1 MFVDGCQVAALV
13 PELMPFDRLFSEFKS
28 SSAAQGALGG
38 AASGA
43 MVALLM
49 NKKARKN
56 LGGTALK
63 LGGAAAVAGVG
74 YYAYQQWQKRKS
86 SGTSGSASSLEP
98 APASLAMAPVDA
110 PPALPLV
117 DDSLAFKMIKTMI
130 AAAQADGQ
138 IDDAELAKLEEAVH
152 SAGLS
157 PAEDAAVMAA
167 LNTPVPMEEI
177 GRWPSSPAEAAELY
191 GAALLAVDPDTVA
204 EKFFLRRLASTLR
217 LPVDL
222 TAQLNASITKA

>member
-1 MFVDGCQVAALV
+1 
-13 PELMPFDRLFSEFKS
+13 MPFDRLFSDFKS
-28 SSAAQGALGG
+28 SSTAQGALGG

-43 MVALLM
+43 LVALLM

-63 LGGAAAVAGVG
+63 IGGAAAVAGVG
-74 YYAYQQWQKRKS
+74 YYAYQQWQKRNAAS
-86 SGTSGSASSLEP
+86 SRESASTLDPTP
-98 APASLAMAPVDA
+98 APVAVAPVSE
-110 PPALPLV
+110 PPALPAV
-117 DDSLAFKMIKTMI
+117 DDSLAFKMVKTMI

-152 SAGLS
+152 AAGLS

-167 LNTPVPMEEI
+167 LNTPVGLEEI
-177 GRWPSSPAEAAELY
+177 ARWASSPTEAAELY

-204 EKFFLRRLASTLR
+204 EKFFLRRLATALR
-217 LPVDL
+217 LPVEL
-222 TAQLNASITKA
+222 TAQLNASASRAGV

>member
-1 MFVDGCQVAALV
+1 
-13 PELMPFDRLFSEFKS
+13 MPFDRLFSEFKS
-28 SSAAQGALGG
+28 SSTAQGALGG

-86 SGTSGSASSLEP
+86 PGLGEI
-98 APASLAMAPVDA
+98 APVSA
-110 PPALPLV
+110 PVSAPSPLPALARAPVAPVNEPPALPALPAV

-167 LNTPVPMEEI
+167 LNTPVTMEEI
-177 GRWPSSPAEAAELY
+177 AQWPASPAEAAELY
-191 GAALLAVDPDTVA
+191 GAALLAVDPDTVS

-217 LPVDL
+217 LPVEL
-222 TAQLNASITKA
+222 TAQLNASVTKA

>member
-1 MFVDGCQVAALV
+1 
-13 PELMPFDRLFSEFKS
+13 MPFDRLFSEFKS
-28 SSAAQGALGG
+28 SSTAQGALGG

-74 YYAYQQWQKRKS
+74 YYAYQQWPKRKS
-86 SGTSGSASSLEP
+86 PGVGEMTSTSASVS
-98 APASLAMAPVDA
+98 APVSLPA
-110 PPALPLV
+110 LARASVAPVNEPPALPVV

-167 LNTPVPMEEI
+167 LNTPVTMEEI
-177 GRWPSSPAEAAELY
+177 AQWPASPAEAAELY
-191 GAALLAVDPDTVA
+191 GAALLAVDPDTVS

-217 LPVDL
+217 LPVRL
-222 TAQLNASITKA
+222 TAQLNASVTRA

>member
-1 MFVDGCQVAALV
+1 
-13 PELMPFDRLFSEFKS
+13 
-28 SSAAQGALGG
+28 
-38 AASGA
+38 
-43 MVALLM
+43 M

-86 SGTSGSASSLEP
+86 PGVGEI
-98 APASLAMAPVDA
+98 ASLSAPVSA
-110 PPALPLV
+110 PTPLPALARAPVAPVNEPPALPAV

-167 LNTPVPMEEI
+167 LNTPVTMEEI
-177 GRWPSSPAEAAELY
+177 AQWPASPAEAAELY
-191 GAALLAVDPDTVA
+191 GAALLAVDPDTVS

-217 LPVDL
+217 LPVEL
-222 TAQLNASITKA
+222 TAQLNASVTRA